1 MIQLT
6 RLNGKP
12 FVLNAELIRSVEAAS
27 EQDTTVT
34 MIDGDRLAVREPV
47 EEVVR
52 RAIEYQRSIRVF
64 RQK

>member
-1 MIQLT
+1 VIQLT

-64 RQK
+64 RK

>member
-1 MIQLT
+1 VIQLT

-34 MIDGDRLAVREPV
+34 MVDGDRLAVREPV
-47 EEVVR
+47 DEVVR
-52 RAIEYQRSIRVF
+52 RAIEYQRSVRVF
-64 RQK
+64 R

>member
-64 RQK
+64 RK